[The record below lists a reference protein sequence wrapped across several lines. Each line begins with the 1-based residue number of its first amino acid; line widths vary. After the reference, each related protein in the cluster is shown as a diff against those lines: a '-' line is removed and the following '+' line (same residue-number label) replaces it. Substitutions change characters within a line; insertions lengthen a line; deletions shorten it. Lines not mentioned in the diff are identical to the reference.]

1 MKFKGT
7 LILLVSQDVIFKP
20 FFVSNL
26 IDILNKEKIKV
37 SKIIEVA
44 SKNISTKKS
53 NSLNYQTWSKVAIIQ
68 FGCIFLAKK
77 IISTLPIPLFLKY
90 KSTVK
95 LVAKRNC
102 IPYKFIFNLNEY
114 LANTN
119 LNKNDLI
126 FSFQHQIIKN
136 PDSHKAFFINCHPGD
151 LSKYRGIKPIFWAM
165 LDKKVKGEISIHFI
179 DSGIDTGTLILKK
192 SFVLNKSL
200 GDNYYKAYKL
210 SSLIASDAIKN
221 FKPEEKIIPSNSKI
235 NATSYKS
242 HPNKIDIEKF
252 YSSGLITRLSFIN
265 FISLL
270 KTF

>member
-1 MKFKGT
+1 MKFKGS
-7 LILLVSQDVIFKP
+7 LILILSQDVIFKP

-95 LVAKRNC
+95 LVSKRNF

-114 LANTN
+114 LAN
-119 LNKNDLI
+119 
-126 FSFQHQIIKN
+126 
-136 PDSHKAFFINCHPGD
+136 
-151 LSKYRGIKPIFWAM
+151 
-165 LDKKVKGEISIHFI
+165 VEE
-179 DSGIDTGTLILKK
+179 
-192 SFVLNKSL
+192 V
-200 GDNYYKAYKL
+200 L
-210 SSLIASDAIKN
+210 SSSIKY
-221 FKPEEKIIPSNSKI
+221 I
-235 NATSYKS
+235 
-242 HPNKIDIEKF
+242 
-252 YSSGLITRLSFIN
+252 
-265 FISLL
+265 
-270 KTF
+270 